1 MGKKEGEIEGG
12 NSQSLKQV
20 LYIYIIIYIY
30 TCMCNTHTYV
40 AHHSL
45 TLLFST
51 DLQALAR
58 SVKLLSMTPSTTI
71 ESGLVSVVMEISSP
85 GVVTVD
91 SNDMLTCMYIKAA
104 L

>member
-1 MGKKEGEIEGG
+1 MGKKEGKREGG
-12 NSQSLKQV
+12 NSQRVV
-20 LYIYIIIYIY
+20 LYIY
-30 TCMCNTHTYV
+30 TCMCNTHTYI
-40 AHHSL
+40 AHHYL

-71 ESGLVSVVMEISSP
+71 EFGLVSVVMEISSP